1 MLGDALAV
9 LALAAG
15 FLAMIFVGVW
25 ARLDDETRA
34 EIARSKGELLASAGA
49 AVGVLFLVI

>member
-1 MLGDALAV
+1 MV
-9 LALAAG
+9 L
-15 FLAMIFVGVW
+15 VGVW
-25 ARLDDETRA
+25 VRLDEETQA